1 MIFVSGIIG
10 IIQNNK
16 WSANEIRVNFRPN
29 YVTFFARK
37 ISFFYFLFLFIYL
50 LLFIYYFL
58 RGGGATA
65 PNPSALTRPCAS
77 AMVFLLMSML
87 PLNYNRTAITCPKPL
102 VICAFQLVGGVQL
115 LVYITY
121 WHNHSTST
129 ALLSHYQLH
138 WSHFI
143 LLTSD
148 HSPFHSF
155 PSDYSPYH

>member
-1 MIFVSGIIG
+1 MIC
-10 IIQNNK
+10 K
-16 WSANEIRVNFRPN
+16 WNTCELSPKLRHFFCPKNF
-29 YVTFFARK
+29 
-37 ISFFYFLFLFIYL
+37 IFLFFISIYLFIVIYL
-50 LLFIYYFL
+50 LFFK
-58 RGGGATA
+58 GGWATA

-121 WHNHSTST
+121 WHNQSTST